1 MFCLISPQCTY
12 SFVSI
17 KYSKFFPVLSQ
28 IISHSQLEFLE
39 EATNE
44 SYFQG
49 SHIWL
54 RSWFLY
60 LSGCRHQTQVWSI
73 LGFLDFS
80 LCTQVKNR
88 LWLDLCRVCCLFVL
102 YHNNN
107 HVYIVPCCVSDDHL
121 LQTLLFH
128 QYGLKSQSIAT
139 TFLMYVLITDNGNC
153 QIIWVSITPI
163 LMVAKLTDILFFQNK
178 SI

>member
-1 MFCLISPQCTY
+1 MFCLICPQCKY
-12 SFVSI
+12 SFVAI
-17 KYSKFFPVLSQ
+17 MYSKFFSCFILDDITQPV
-28 IISHSQLEFLE
+28 
-39 EATNE
+39 
-44 SYFQG
+44 
-49 SHIWL
+49 
-54 RSWFLY
+54 R
-60 LSGCRHQTQVWSI
+60 I
-73 LGFLDFS
+73 LGGSYKWIIFPRQSYLTEE
-80 LCTQVKNR
+80 LVPLLKW